1 MRMNGPRGLCS
12 RSVLCCLVGLRRLWV
27 PTTTPA
33 RPEDCQSATTVNRTV
48 CCNLHASEGARPPK
62 PLSTVEVLTRPMSA
76 YAVSLTTPPEGG
88 ARGSHTDPPMC
99 MSVGV
104 PATALT

>member
-62 PLSTVEVLTRPMSA
+62 HRGGFDAPYERIRSFA
-76 YAVSLTTPPEGG
+76 YYAP
-88 ARGSHTDPPMC
+88 
-99 MSVGV
+99 
-104 PATALT
+104 